1 MVDSARFS
9 PDGRWIAFARRED
22 ENALAQI
29 LVAPVGATGSIAR
42 SDCIDITNKE
52 HFDVIPRSSA
62 DGRSLYFLS
71 NRTGNLDIW
80 RVGLTTDNRPRGE
93 PQPVRTFDTT
103 RFSIATIPYQR
114 LGFDVGRD
122 RIYFALQEL
131 TGRIFLLQPKDAAD
145 GSPP

>member
-22 ENALAQI
+22 ENALAQM
-29 LVAPVGATGSIAR
+29 LVAPVGATGPIAS

-52 HFDVIPRSSA
+52 HFDVMPRWSA

-80 RVGLTTDNRPRGE
+80 QVGLTTDNRPRGE

-103 RFSIATIPYQR
+103 RFAIATIPYQR

-122 RIYFALQEL
+122 RIYFTLQEL